1 MFHIMRA
8 TVVKEVVKENILI
21 DDALFV
27 DQWGRSKRKL
37 RISVTDR
44 CNFKCVY
51 CMPEHPEW
59 MKKQDLLSF
68 EQLYQ
73 FCDFMVRRGIESIR
87 ITGGEPLMR
96 QGVVHFIAQLQSLRA
111 LGLKR
116 ISMTSNA
123 HYLKTYAQALKQA
136 GLDDINISLDSL
148 DAIQFKQLTQKE
160 LAPVLEGIAAAKK
173 VALPIK
179 INSVLMKGINDD
191 QIIPLARWAIQQKI
205 SLRFIEFMPLDGDQ
219 HWSRAQVVSE
229 QQILD
234 CLSTVF
240 RVSHAATSNSDPA
253 RQYTI
258 DGHSIGIISTVS
270 HSFCAECDRLR
281 LTAQG
286 EFYNCLFA
294 TKGLILKAYIEALTL
309 KPTAHLAASFTINS
323 MNAKLYSPQM
333 QLQQIL
339 SDYIWHKEAGFHAIQ
354 QRLKN
359 QSPDKSSR
367 KISMHMLGG

>member
-1 MFHIMRA
+1 M
-8 TVVKEVVKENILI
+8 KEVVKENMLI

-59 MKKQDLLSF
+59 MRKQDLLSF

-123 HYLKTYAQALKQA
+123 HYLKNYAQALKQA

-148 DAIQFKQLTQKE
+148 DAIQFNQLTQKD

-179 INSVLMKGINDD
+179 INSVLMQGINDD

-229 QQILD
+229 QQILAR
-234 CLSTVF
+234 LSTAF
-240 RVSHAATSNSDPA
+240 HVSHLATLSGNPASSDPA
-253 RQYTI
+253 RHYVI

-294 TKGLILKAYIEALTL
+294 TQGLMLKAHIEALTL
-309 KPTAHLAASFTINS
+309 KPTAHLTTSFTTKS

-339 SDYIWHKEAGFHAIQ
+339 SDYIWHKEAGFHDIQ